1 MAHGLCTIVQSV
13 LGTGVSSA
21 TKAPCSDGDLVSSS
35 GDQKSS
41 VVQIAREVCRLTR
54 RFFDA
59 VLKDAVLKHDAEA
72 CAALKSAAYSGE
84 SSCGLR
90 ILAHKAAE

>member
-41 VVQIAREVCRLTR
+41 AVQIAREVCRLTR
-54 RFFDA
+54 RFF
-59 VLKDAVLKHDAEA
+59 DAVLKHDAEA